1 MPASRQWITP
11 KGPATALDAEG
22 IYQDG
27 FQMKIINNYVG
38 KILSKICIQ
47 QTVKI
52 ISFQFSP
59 QNSDLSKY
67 CHYEKKSHSDL
78 IYDS

>member
-11 KGPATALDAEG
+11 KGPTTALDAEG

-38 KILSKICIQ
+38 KILSKIRIQ
-47 QTVKI
+47 QTVK
-52 ISFQFSP
+52 
-59 QNSDLSKY
+59 
-67 CHYEKKSHSDL
+67 
-78 IYDS
+78 

>member
-38 KILSKICIQ
+38 KILSKIRIQ
-47 QTVKI
+47 QTVK
-52 ISFQFSP
+52 
-59 QNSDLSKY
+59 
-67 CHYEKKSHSDL
+67 
-78 IYDS
+78 